1 MVWRI
6 PKVALD
12 VTTEA
17 KQTSDHTR
25 NHARVNRT
33 VAALMRR
40 GFDSDLAN
48 RIKQFGLTL
57 TDLKQRDDEALSGLG
72 LSATDIAAVREGDRP
87 PVPFDTL
94 VQVLWENRSACCVC
108 RAFDRA
114 IVLHHIVPWA
124 KSHDH
129 STANLA
135 VLCLEHHAQAHRRGA
150 LEQNLGAAQLRAYKQ
165 KWEDEVRH
173 LDPKVVLDA
182 TRVDA
187 HHWWWF
193 NHVRVLEMARRL
205 EIDLTNQGCF
215 PSIASRGWVDA
226 EGQISERHLHAPY
239 MYMGGDGILLYEY
252 MRDVVEAV
260 FARTSIF
267 SLSDDLDP
275 GFLSRVVQPGDL
287 ILVQGQHTFKSLS
300 RERSGPGQACAVHL
314 QTGRVQV
321 SFTIDRW
328 EAVSNSSWAAW
339 LFGVKHAASVVRIA
353 HIEREDNHLHLQC
366 TGMAVGSALQGL
378 STRHYYST
386 TWSERE
392 AGVRP
397 CRPSSLRGVEQE
409 S

>member
-1 MVWRI
+1 MFR
-6 PKVALD
+6 VALD

-17 KQTSDHTR
+17 RQASHHTR
-25 NHARVNRT
+25 NHVRVNRT

-40 GFDSDLAN
+40 GFDTDLAN

-57 TDLKQRDDEALSGLG
+57 MDLKQRDDEALSRLG
-72 LSATDIAAVREGDRP
+72 LSAANIAAVREGDRP

-114 IVLHHIVPWA
+114 IILHHIVPWA

-129 STANLA
+129 SAANLA
-135 VLCLEHHAQAHRRGA
+135 VLCLEHHAQAHRTGA
-150 LEQNLGAAQLRAYKQ
+150 LEQNLGAAQLRAYKH

-173 LDPKVVLDA
+173 LDPRVILDA

-193 NHVRVLEMARRL
+193 NHVRVLEMAREL

-226 EGQISERHLHAPY
+226 EGQISERHLQAPY

-252 MRDVVEAV
+252 MRDVVEMV

-267 SLSDDLDP
+267 SLSDDLAP
-275 GFLSRVVQPGDL
+275 GFLWRVVQPGDL

-328 EAVSNSSWAAW
+328 ESVSNSSWAAW

-353 HIEREDNHLHLQC
+353 HVEREDNHLHLQC
-366 TGMAVGSALQGL
+366 TGMAVGSPLQGL
-378 STRHYYST
+378 STRHYHSAK
-386 TWSERE
+386 WPDRE
-392 AGVRP
+392 AGDND
-397 CRPSSLRGVEQE
+397 
-409 S
+409 